1 MLLVIVDSHSKWIE
15 VHTSTTSTSTV
26 TIEHLRKTFSTHGIP
41 DTIVSDNATCFCS
54 EEFEHFCAMNGV
66 KHITPAPYHPS
77 PNGLAERAVQT
88 VKEGIG
94 RIDGGSLETRLC
106 RFLFAYRI
114 TPQSTTNTTITAV
127 TGPLSYVVMLADKR
141 EQRCHIDQLRKREAT
156 VTTDEPIM
164 PNPIVPPNANIT
176 PSTSQTINQPQQ
188 KPVVP
193 VTNEHE
199 QPPQQSKTVSTPIAT
214 RHSARSTA
222 GVPPNR
228 LTLCITNRNT
238 CV

>member
-1 MLLVIVDSHSKWIE
+1 MKRRLKSALDLVK
-15 VHTSTTSTSTV
+15 
-26 TIEHLRKTFSTHGIP
+26 P
-41 DTIVSDNATCFCS
+41 D
-54 EEFEHFCAMNGV
+54 
-66 KHITPAPYHPS
+66 
-77 PNGLAERAVQT
+77 LANK
-88 VKEGIG
+88 VKERQQKQKDNHDKRAKHREFDIG
-94 RIDGGSLETRLC
+94 DNVYALIHARNNQTWIP
-106 RFLFAYRI
+106 A
-114 TPQSTTNTTITAV
+114 TITAV

-164 PNPIVPPNANIT
+164 PTPIVPPNANIT

-214 RHSARSTA
+214 RHSNTVLDQQQAYHLIASLSVSKTVTLVYKVIIKPLVLLQSRQST
-222 GVPPNR
+222 
-228 LTLCITNRNT
+228 
-238 CV
+238 

>member
-1 MLLVIVDSHSKWIE
+1 MKRRLKSALDLVK
-15 VHTSTTSTSTV
+15 
-26 TIEHLRKTFSTHGIP
+26 P
-41 DTIVSDNATCFCS
+41 D
-54 EEFEHFCAMNGV
+54 
-66 KHITPAPYHPS
+66 
-77 PNGLAERAVQT
+77 LANK
-88 VKEGIG
+88 VKERQQKQKDNHDKRAKHREFDIG
-94 RIDGGSLETRLC
+94 DNVYALIHARNNQTWIP
-106 RFLFAYRI
+106 A
-114 TPQSTTNTTITAV
+114 TITAV

-199 QPPQQSKTVSTPIAT
+199 QPLQQSKTVSTPIAT

-228 LTLCITNRNT
+228 LTLCIKNSNT

>member
-1 MLLVIVDSHSKWIE
+1 MKRRLKSALDLVK
-15 VHTSTTSTSTV
+15 
-26 TIEHLRKTFSTHGIP
+26 P
-41 DTIVSDNATCFCS
+41 D
-54 EEFEHFCAMNGV
+54 
-66 KHITPAPYHPS
+66 
-77 PNGLAERAVQT
+77 LANK
-88 VKEGIG
+88 VKERQQKQKNNHDKRAKHREFDIG
-94 RIDGGSLETRLC
+94 DNVYALISMLETTKP
-106 RFLFAYRI
+106 A
-114 TPQSTTNTTITAV
+114 TITVV

-176 PSTSQTINQPQQ
+176 PSTSQTINQPQK

-214 RHSARSTA
+214 RHSARSTSD
-222 GVPPNR
+222 VPPNR
-228 LTLCITNRNT
+228 LTLCIKNSNT